1 MDVSKIVSMVENKE
15 TYFHELSDKVWSTPE
30 LFFEEKQS
38 ASVLINALREQGFE
52 VQTKVAGL
60 DTAFVGSY
68 GKGGPVI
75 AILGEFDALPQL
87 SQKAGC
93 AEKDPVEEGAPG
105 HGCGHNAL
113 GAGSMAAAVA
123 VKDYLE
129 ENHLSGTVRYYGC
142 PAEEGGSGK
151 SYMVSSGA
159 FADVDAAITWHP
171 DTKNCVMGINQL
183 AIQSVYFYFKG
194 KSAHAAGCPDL
205 GRSALDACE
214 LTNVGVNYLREHVVQ
229 EARIHYAYQDVG
241 GPAPNVVQD
250 HACLKYYIRAPKIG
264 QMLDIARRVKDI
276 ARGAALMTETELEIK
291 VEFGMCD
298 LQPNDTIGR
307 VMAQALADVGGPAF
321 DDADRKL
328 AQAFREQY
336 TEELIDN
343 DIKDMGNYMDVDKA
357 QGYRDMLLMEEV
369 LPYYR
374 KYTAKAGSSDVGD
387 VSYAVP
393 TAWLNVAGCAF
404 GTPFHSWYATAMSGS
419 SIMHK
424 AVTCAAKTLALT
436 AVRLFSQPEIL
447 EAAKEEHLRTTGG
460 VYTSPMTGERIE
472 FAAQGERE

>member
-1 MDVSKIVSMVENKE
+1 MSNTDAKEIISRVEKRE
-15 TYFHELSDKVWSTPE
+15 AYFHRLSDEVWSTPE

-38 ASVLINALREQGFE
+38 SAALIRALKELGFE
-52 VQTKVAGL
+52 VQTNVAGL
-60 DTAFVGSY
+60 STAFVGSY
-68 GKGGPVI
+68 GSGKPVI

-87 SQKAGC
+87 SQEAGC
-93 AEKDPVEEGAPG
+93 AEKRPVKEGAPG
-105 HGCGHNAL
+105 HGCGHNGL
-113 GAGSMAAAVA
+113 GAGSMAAAAA

-129 ENHLSGTVRYYGC
+129 AHQMSGTIRYYGC

-159 FADVDAAITWHP
+159 FSDVDAAITWHP
-171 DTKNCVMGINQL
+171 DTKNCVMGISQL

-264 QMLDIARRVKDI
+264 QMLDIARRVKNI
-276 ARGAALMTETELEIK
+276 AKGAALMTETELDIR

-298 LQPNDTIGR
+298 LQPNEAIGKL
-307 VMAQALADVGGPAF
+307 MAGALKEVGGPAF
-321 DDADRKL
+321 DEEDRKL
-328 AQAFREQY
+328 AKAFREQY
-336 TEELIDN
+336 TDEQLDN
-343 DIKDMGNYMDVDKA
+343 DVKDMGNYVEQSEA
-357 QGYRDMLLMEEV
+357 ESYRNMLLMEDV

-374 KYTAKAGSSDVGD
+374 KYVAKAGSSDVGD

-393 TAWLNVAGCAF
+393 TAWLNVAACAF
-404 GTPFHSWYATAMSGS
+404 GTPFHSWYATAMTGS
-419 SIMHK
+419 PMMHK

-436 AVRLFSQPEIL
+436 AIRLMEQPEVL
-447 EAAKEEHLRTTGG
+447 KEAKEEHARVTGG
-460 VYTSPMTGERIE
+460 VYTSPMTGEQIKLTV
-472 FAAQGERE
+472 

>member
-1 MDVSKIVSMVENKE
+1 MSNTDAKE
-15 TYFHELSDKVWSTPE
+15 IISLAEKREVFFHQLSDKVWSTPE

-38 ASVLINALREQGFE
+38 SKTLINALNELGFE
-52 VQTKVAGL
+52 VQTEVAGL
-60 DTAFVGSY
+60 STAFMGSY
-68 GKGGPVI
+68 GSGRPVI

-87 SQKAGC
+87 SQKACC
-93 AEKDPVEEGAPG
+93 AEKQPVEEGAPG

-113 GAGSMAAAVA
+113 GAGSMAAAAA
-123 VKDYLE
+123 VKDYME
-129 ENHLSGTVRYYGC
+129 AHKLSGTIRYYGC

-151 SYMVSSGA
+151 SFMVSAGL

-171 DTKNCVMGINQL
+171 DTKNCVMGVSQL
-183 AIQSVYFYFKG
+183 AIQSVYFRFKG

-264 QMLDIARRVKDI
+264 QMLDIARRVKNI
-276 ARGAALMTETELEIK
+276 AKGAAMMTETELDIQ

-298 LQPNDTIGR
+298 VEPNDVLSKI
-307 VMAQALADVGGPAF
+307 MAEALKEVGGPAF
-321 DDADRKL
+321 DEKDREL
-328 AQAFREQY
+328 ARAFRAQY
-336 TEELIDN
+336 SQELIDN
-343 DIKDMGNYMDVDKA
+343 DIKDLGNYMDVDKA
-357 QGYRDMLLMEEV
+357 ESYRDMLLMEEV

-374 KYTAKAGSSDVGD
+374 KYVAKAGSSDVGD
-387 VSYAVP
+387 VCYAVP
-393 TAWLNVAGCAF
+393 TAWLNAAGCAF

-436 AVRLFSQPEIL
+436 AVRLLQDPEAL
-447 EAAKEEHLRTTGG
+447 KEAKEEHIRMTGG
-460 VYTSPMTGERIE
+460 VYTSPMTGETIKLTV
-472 FAAQGERE
+472 

>member
-1 MDVSKIVSMVENKE
+1 MKDSDRKKIISMVEQRE
-15 TYFHELSDKVWSTPE
+15 TYFHALSDAVWRTPE
-30 LFFEEKQS
+30 LFFQEKQS
-38 ASVLINALREQGFE
+38 SGTLIAALEELGFFVE
-52 VQTKVAGL
+52 KNVAGIS
-60 DTAFVGSY
+60 TAFTGTYGS
-68 GKGGPVI
+68 GHPVI

-87 SQKAGC
+87 SQEAAC
-93 AEKDPVEEGAPG
+93 TEKKPVEEGAPG

-113 GAGSMAAAVA
+113 GAASMAAAAA

-129 ENHLSGTVRYYGC
+129 ATGGQGTIRYYGC

-151 SYMVSSGA
+151 SFMVAAGA
-159 FADVDAAITWHP
+159 FRDVDAAVTWHP
-171 DTKNCVMGINQL
+171 DTKTCVMGVNQL
-183 AIQSVYFYFKG
+183 AIQSVYFTFHG

-264 QMLDIARRVKDI
+264 QMLDIARRVKQI
-276 ARGAALMTETELEIK
+276 ARGAALMTETELDVR

-298 LQPNDTIGR
+298 LQPNDVIGKI
-307 VMAQALADVGGPAF
+307 MAEELAAAGGPVF
-321 DDADRKL
+321 DEEDRRL
-328 AQAFREQY
+328 ARAFREQY
-336 TEELIDN
+336 SRELIDN
-343 DIKDMGNYMDVDKA
+343 DIKDLANYMDTDKA
-357 QGYRDMLLMEEV
+357 EAYRDTLLMDTP

-374 KYTAKAGSSDVGD
+374 KYVAKAGSSDVGD

-424 AVTCAAKTLALT
+424 AITCAAKTLALT
-436 AVRLFSQPEIL
+436 AVRLMREPERIRQ
-447 EAAKEEHLRTTGG
+447 AKEEHEAVTGG
-460 VYTSPMTGERIE
+460 VYTSPMSGETVRWN
-472 FAAQGERE
+472 G